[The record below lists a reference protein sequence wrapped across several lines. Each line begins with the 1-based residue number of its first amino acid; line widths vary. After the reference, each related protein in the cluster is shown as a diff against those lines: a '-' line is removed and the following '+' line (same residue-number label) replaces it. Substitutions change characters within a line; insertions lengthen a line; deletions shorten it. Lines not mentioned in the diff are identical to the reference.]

1 MQRVEQLEKSAVIA
15 GAERR
20 KGDFIVAGRF
30 AQPLCLPVDGLH
42 TLFAERAIE
51 EACLA
56 EAAAANAPAQ
66 HFNDGAVVHDVEK
79 RHNEIFREIHVVHIV
94 ADALADSLRHAGV
107 RDIGFHGAV
116 FVVFHIVKRRHVH
129 AFNLR
134 RFH

>member
-15 GAERR
+15 GAERG

-51 EACLA
+51 EAGL
-56 EAAAANAPAQ
+56 AAANAPAQ
-66 HFNDGAVVHDVEK
+66 HFNDGAVVYDVEK

-94 ADALADSLRHAGV
+94 ANALADSLRHAGV